1 MITIAG
7 ESSEHEPDAG
17 EADEGDGGSI
27 EVFVVLGEAAA
38 AIDPGDGAL
47 DDPASWDDLEALGL
61 RGTLDHLDPPG
72 GIVHGPAQ
80 LRAAVG
86 AVSENRLQEGKQ
98 PAGAAIEDQD
108 GAVAILYVGRMYDDV
123 EDQAE
128 GIDEEMALLAF
139 DLLARVIARRVD
151 ARPPFSAPFT
161 LWLSITP
168 ALGEA
173 ARPSRSRVM
182 R

>member
-1 MITIAG
+1 M
-7 ESSEHEPDAG
+7 
-17 EADEGDGGSI
+17 DEGAGGSV
-27 EVFVVLGEAAA
+27 EVLVVLGEAPTAV
-38 AIDPGDGAL
+38 DPGNGAL
-47 DDPASWDDLEALGL
+47 HDPAPGQGLEALLARRAFDDLDFPRGGL
-61 RGTLDHLDPPG
+61 
-72 GIVHGPAQ
+72 HGPAQ
-80 LRAAVG
+80 LFAAVG
-86 AVSENRLQEGKQ
+86 TVSEDRLQEAEE
-98 PAGAAIEDQD
+98 PARPAVEDQK
-108 GAVAILYVGRMYDDV
+108 GAVAVLQVGRVDGDG

-128 GIDEEMALLAF
+128 GVDEEMALLAL

-151 ARPPFSAPFT
+151 ARPPFSALFT

>member
-1 MITIAG
+1 MAKRRQR
-7 ESSEHEPDAG
+7 
-17 EADEGDGGSI
+17 SI
-27 EVFVVLGEAAA
+27 QAMVRSTTRA
-38 AIDPGDGAL
+38 PG
-47 DDPASWDDLEALGL
+47 DDLEALGL
-61 RGTLDHLDPPG
+61 GGTFDQLDPPG
-72 GIVHGPAQ
+72 GIGHGPAQ

-86 AVSENRLQEGKQ
+86 AVGEDRLQEGKQ
-98 PAGAAIEDQD
+98 PAGVAIQNQK
-108 GAVAILYVGRMYDDV
+108 GAVTVLYVGRVDGDG

-128 GIDEEMALLAF
+128 GVDQEMALLAL
-139 DLLARVIARRVD
+139 DLLARVSARRVD

-173 ARPSRSRVM
+173 SRPSRSRTM

>member
-1 MITIAG
+1 MRSTTR
-7 ESSEHEPDAG
+7 
-17 EADEGDGGSI
+17 
-27 EVFVVLGEAAA
+27 
-38 AIDPGDGAL
+38 
-47 DDPASWDDLEALGL
+47 ASRDDLETLGL
-61 RGTLDHLDPPG
+61 GGALDHLDPPG
-72 GIVHGPAQ
+72 GIVQGPAQ
-80 LRAAVG
+80 LLAAVG
-86 AVSENRLQEGKQ
+86 AVGEDRLQEGKQ
-98 PAGAAIEDQD
+98 PAGPAIQDQR
-108 GAVAILYVGRMYDDV
+108 GAVAVLDIGRMHDRV

-128 GIDEEMALLAF
+128 GVDEQVALLAL

-151 ARPPFSAPFT
+151 ARPPFSALFT

>member
-1 MITIAG
+1 MVG
-7 ESSEHEPDAG
+7 ESSQHEPNAG
-17 EADEGDGGSI
+17 AADEGDGA
-27 EVFVVLGEAAA
+27 FH
-38 AIDPGDGAL
+38 
-47 DDPASWDDLEALGL
+47 DPAPGDDLEALGL
-61 RGTLDHLDPPG
+61 GGAFDHLDPPG
-72 GIVHGPAQ
+72 GIGHGPAQ

-86 AVSENRLQEGKQ
+86 AVGEDRLQEGKEAAG
-98 PAGAAIEDQD
+98 PAIQDQR
-108 GAVAILYVGRMYDDV
+108 GAVSILDIGRMHDRV

-128 GIDEEMALLAF
+128 GVDEQVALLAL

-151 ARPPFSAPFT
+151 ARPPFSALFT